1 MRRVAVDDP
10 TLPSAAASDDD
21 APMKALRE
29 LAMQRG
35 RDAGPAHDGS
45 HVERVTALAGEIAR
59 AEGADVEIA
68 TAAALLHELWNFP
81 RDHPDRARSGDVC
94 AEHAARALAD
104 AGYAHLVEPVAACI
118 RDHAWSK
125 GVVPASLEARVL
137 QDADRLDAI
146 GAVGV
151 ARCFATA
158 GELRR
163 PFYDPFDPMCRTR
176 APDDRTYTLD
186 HFYAK
191 LLLLPERLHTPA
203 ARALAAPRVA
213 AMRAF
218 LDAFAAEVGIV
229 SPHGAPLP
237 VRDL

>member
-1 MRRVAVDDP
+1 M
-10 TLPSAAASDDD
+10 
-21 APMKALRE
+21 E
-29 LAMQRG
+29 RG

-45 HVERVTALAGEIAR
+45 HVARVTALAAEIAR
-59 AEGADVEIA
+59 AEGADVEVA

-81 RDHPDRARSGDVC
+81 KDHPDRARSGDVA
-94 AEHAARALAD
+94 AEHAARALAEH
-104 AGYAHLVEPVAACI
+104 GYERIVDPVVACI

-125 GVVPASLEARVL
+125 GVVPASLEARIL

-163 PFYDPFDPMCRTR
+163 PFYDPFDPLCRART
-176 APDDRTYTLD
+176 PDDRTYTLD
-186 HFYAK
+186 HFFAK
-191 LLLLPERLHTPA
+191 LLRIPDRLHTPT

-229 SPHGAPLP
+229 SPHGAALP